1 MKAEMTIGIVPGYG
15 NVPVQLQSPF
25 EVAAMT
31 VARAWDKAG
40 EEVGTGY
47 VSALIM
53 PGLVQYRSMW
63 GCPPGG
69 EVVCMVTCTSNPT
82 FDTNGAAWRRRVI
95 EIVRRVKLALGQKT
109 VAISFSGGDGEFPAH
124 VDMRG
129 GKIVVRTEYPH
140 GSGTGTDTFDET
152 VPFI

>member
-1 MKAEMTIGIVPGYG
+1 MKAEMTIGITPGYG
-15 NVPVQLQSPF
+15 NVPVQLQSSF
-25 EVAAMT
+25 EEAAMT

-47 VSALIM
+47 VSALIV
-53 PGLVQYRSMW
+53 PGLVQYRSLW

-82 FDTNGAAWRRRVI
+82 FDTDGAAWRRRVI
-95 EIVRRVKLALGQKT
+95 EIVRRVKLALKQST
-109 VAISFSGGDGEFPAH
+109 VAISFSDGTH

-129 GKIVVRTEYPH
+129 GKISIRTE
-140 GSGTGTDTFDET
+140 GQDGIQTFDEQT
-152 VPFI
+152 SLL